1 MDAGVMPKRRIALWP
16 LGLTL
21 LLMGGGAVSAGVES
35 ELEQRILQP
44 ARSGEV
50 LEQWEEAL
58 HELSGHARID
68 ALLYLA
74 ADYRALGQVQ
84 RALTALQEAHALAKQ
99 HQDIPRQALILGG
112 LSDAYLLSRQVE
124 VARTFAEK
132 GVAAARRSALPSVL
146 ATALNHLG
154 NALMAEQHPGEA
166 LQAYGEG
173 IGLADQSF
181 DKALWVTLMTNA
193 VHGHLASDGSHA
205 AIPRL
210 KAALAKARTL
220 PDSQEK
226 AYDLIALGHLAQRL
240 AAMVSSERPRLVPL
254 AYAAFDDAS
263 NLAEALNDPRL
274 KSYAAGHSG
283 ELYAAAQRFQDAEHL
298 FRRALFF
305 ADQGDAPELLARWH
319 WQFGRTLKAQG
330 RGEAAEA
337 AYRQALNHL
346 ASVQPAL
353 VFGYRGNPQSFRDT
367 LGAVYLELAEILL
380 ERVGPEAT
388 EAQQREVLRAV
399 REVMENFKTVELKN
413 YFQDDCVT
421 EWRNRIQVAE
431 VDDLLGLG
439 TATLYPIVFPERLV
453 LLLSLAN
460 GGMRQ
465 VDVPV
470 SAAELRRVATTFRQ
484 QLAGAGNPRRL
495 RSLGWTLYDWLIKP
509 ISQVLDAHGVD
520 TLVVVPDDALYSIP
534 LAALYDGKEF
544 LVRRY
549 AFVITPGLTLT
560 HPTTPAAREHH
571 VLLNGLSQS
580 VQEFKPLPYV
590 PQELE
595 RIASYYDS
603 TRLLDDD
610 FKKPSLQSELER
622 TSYSAILFATH
633 ARFLNDPR
641 QSFLLTYDDKIRLDE
656 LDRFVRISQFR
667 NQPVEV
673 LVLSACETAEGDER
687 AALGLAGVA
696 VKAGASSVVASL
708 WSVNDASTAEL
719 VPTFFEHLKQPDVS
733 KARALQLAQKKV
745 LADPRYR
752 HPFHW
757 ASFILIGSWF

>member
-1 MDAGVMPKRRIALWP
+1 MPERRIALWS
-16 LGLTL
+16 LWLTL
-21 LLMGGGAVSAGVES
+21 LLVGAGPISVGAES
-35 ELEQRILQP
+35 ELEQRVHPP
-44 ARSGEV
+44 AQAGEV
-50 LEQWEEAL
+50 LEQWEGAL
-58 HELSGHARID
+58 PELTGPARID
-68 ALLYLA
+68 ALLHMA
-74 ADYRALGQVQ
+74 EGYRALGQVQ
-84 RALTALQEAHALAKQ
+84 RAFTALQQAYTLAKRSR
-99 HQDIPRQALILGG
+99 DVPRQALVLGG

-124 VARTFAEK
+124 EARTFAEK
-132 GVAAARRSALPSVL
+132 SVAAARPTAAPAVL
-146 ATALNHLG
+146 ATVLNHLG
-154 NALMAEQHPGEA
+154 NALMAEQRPVEA
-166 LQAYGEG
+166 LQAYREG
-173 IGLADQSF
+173 IALADQTSST
-181 DKALWVTLMTNA
+181 ALVVTLMTNA
-193 VHGHLASDGSHA
+193 VHGHLANDTVEA
-205 AIPRL
+205 AIPML
-210 KAALAKARTL
+210 KTALAKARTL

-226 AYDLIALGHLAQRL
+226 AYDLVALGYLAQRL
-240 AAMVSSERPRLVPL
+240 AELALSERPRLVQL
-254 AYAAFDDAS
+254 AYAAFDEAA
-263 NLAEALNDPRL
+263 NLAKTLSDPRL
-274 KSYAAGHSG
+274 RSYATGHLG
-283 ELYAAAQRFQDAEHL
+283 ELYAAAQRFEDAEHL

-305 ADQGDAPELLARWH
+305 ADQSDAPELLARWH

-337 AYRQALNHL
+337 AYRRALNHL

-380 ERVGPEAT
+380 ERAGPEAT
-388 EAQQREVLRAV
+388 GARRREVLRAV

-421 EWRNRIQVAE
+421 EWQDKIQVTE
-431 VDDLLGLG
+431 VDKLLGSG
-439 TATLYPIVFPERLV
+439 TATLYPIVFPERIV

-460 GGMRQ
+460 GVMRQ

-470 SAAELRRVATTFRQ
+470 SATELRRVATTFRQ

-495 RSLGWTLYDWLIKP
+495 RSLGWTLHDWLIKP
-509 ISQVLDAHGVD
+509 VSQVLDAHGVD
-520 TLVVVPDDALYSIP
+520 TVVVVPDDALYTIP
-534 LAALYDGKEF
+534 FAALYDGKDF

-560 HPTTPAAREHH
+560 HPKTPAAREHH

-580 VQEFKPLPYV
+580 VQEFEPLPYV

-595 RIASYYDS
+595 RIASFYDS

-610 FKKPSLQSELER
+610 FQKASVRTELER
-622 TSYSAILFATH
+622 TPYSAILFATH
-633 ARFLNDPR
+633 ARFLNDPK
-641 QSFLLTYDDKIRLDE
+641 QSFLLAYDDKIRLDE

-733 KARALQLAQKKV
+733 KARALQLAQQGL
-745 LADPRYR
+745 LADPRYG

-757 ASFILIGSWF
+757 ASFVLIGSWF